1 MVEVRFTENY
11 DYCLDKVNI
20 TKFKKDSIVGL
31 PEGVASRLVHRGV
44 CIQILNEDKKAN
56 NFTPV
61 EETAVIEPVQEVK
74 DKPKRKRRKKK
85 AE

>member
-1 MVEVRFTENY
+1 MKVEALKKCKY
-11 DYCLDKVNI
+11 QHKGYCPGDKVDLPSNI
-20 TKFKKDSIVGL
+20 AKSWISCGIAVECVQKK
-31 PEGVASRLVHRGV
+31 E
-44 CIQILNEDKKAN
+44 ETKKAN

-74 DKPKRKRRKKK
+74 EKPKRRKRKKK